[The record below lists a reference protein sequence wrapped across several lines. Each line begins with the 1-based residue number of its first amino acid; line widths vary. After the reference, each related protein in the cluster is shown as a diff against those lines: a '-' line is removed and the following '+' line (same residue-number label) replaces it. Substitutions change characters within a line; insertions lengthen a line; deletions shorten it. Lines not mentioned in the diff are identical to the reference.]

1 MRFVLAII
9 LVSAALFAGC
19 NGTKTKTNTNTNTNA
34 NANRGMT
41 LPEVEPLKPQSAVNQ
56 SFKSCNP
63 YYPLVPGSQ
72 IKYRISFSSGLF
84 ADANIVVDSV
94 EEGGRQTFVETT
106 QIVDTGGGLEKLEK
120 TVRKY
125 ICENE
130 RIQIV
135 YEKGNNRAGELAN
148 EFGSK
153 FKNVPVVIVEPAGLN
168 RKGTTWSY
176 SFYQFFQVPGQQ
188 VIEPPDPVTV
198 NFEVL
203 GEEEVTTPA
212 GEFKSVKISRTV
224 KDKKGTDFFA
234 KGIGLVKRI
243 GPDGTTME
251 LREYSGVK
259 VLD

>member
-1 MRFVLAII
+1 MRPVFAITLLA
-9 LVSAALFAGC
+9 AALLGGC
-19 NGTKTKTNTNTNTNA
+19 DGANTNTNTNTNA
-34 NANRGMT
+34 NANKPRA
-41 LPEVEPLKPQSAVNQ
+41 LPEVEPLKPQSTVDQ

-72 IKYRISFSSGLF
+72 VKYRVNFSSGLF
-84 ADANIVVDSV
+84 ADVNVVVDSAQ
-94 EEGGRQTFVETT
+94 EGGRQTFIETT

-125 ICENE
+125 VCDGE

-153 FKNVPVVIVEPAGLN
+153 FKNVPILLVEPASLK

-176 SFYQFFQVPGQQ
+176 SFYQVFQVAGESP
-188 VIEPPDPVTV
+188 IEPPDPITV
-198 NFEVL
+198 NLEVL

-212 GEFKSVKISRTV
+212 GKFKAVKISRTI

-243 GPDGTTME
+243 GPDGTTVE

-259 VLD
+259 PLD